1 MLSETQVLDK
11 LSSRGQD
18 DAGENSGGQKPR
30 TGPIPAGSLF
40 SSAEYQKTG
49 NGLARLFYI

>member
-1 MLSETQVLDK
+1 MMQGKIREAHS
-11 LSSRGQD
+11 
-18 DAGENSGGQKPR
+18 QKPK